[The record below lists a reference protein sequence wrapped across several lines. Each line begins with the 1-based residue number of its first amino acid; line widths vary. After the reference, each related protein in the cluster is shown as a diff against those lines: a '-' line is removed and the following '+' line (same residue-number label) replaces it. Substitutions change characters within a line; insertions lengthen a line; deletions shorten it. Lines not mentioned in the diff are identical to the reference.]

1 MHASTFTSVC
11 SRRLPLGAPPGQ
23 RCLKALKMR
32 GSRWELW
39 LRSASSTGKCSRSRS
54 CPASSLPSSR
64 VSFVREHNE
73 EILQLVHEYGAVL
86 LRGWGSD
93 SGKLSQISAALRLA
107 TTDMACSAGPRFEV
121 AKNIFTANEAPPS
134 ERIPFHHEM
143 AQVCEAEFVRPWSC
157 ALGGSMSVGV
167 ADGAHVVKRSWKT
180 ECMLCL
186 PSASLLC
193 LFLSSHADEPPP
205 PRAFQ
210 CLQCDKPPSVVCFF
224 CDTAAPHGGATP
236 ILQSHLAATYLRT
249 RHPEVA
255 DKLVEKEVRYVRI
268 MPPVTDPSSA
278 LGKSWRHSLR
288 VESEA
293 EAEAKLAELE
303 STWTWL
309 PGGMLRTV
317 TKPMPAVLREER
329 TGREVFFTAAESTLN
344 SIVDEVNGI
353 GATESQANDI
363 RPIKAII
370 YGDGSPLDEAT
381 KLALHDVTQYMIA
394 QQVAV
399 PWQPGDALLIDN
411 ATVQHSREAFTP
423 PRRILASLVGG
434 LSKVGSLHEVPQA
447 TKTPMMSVS
456 PSTTMDMLQMGK
468 QPSMSL

>member
-1 MHASTFTSVC
+1 MQFLATLVPNGTALVISLVSAFVTRLNLYSRLRQSYARLNLYFRLQQTFAT
-11 SRRLPLGAPPGQ
+11 RGTARPALPQSFEDAGVQVGAVAEE
-23 RCLKALKMR
+23 RIVD
-32 GSRWELW
+32 
-39 LRSASSTGKCSRSRS
+39 GKVF
-54 CPASSLPSSR
+54 PLTLMPTASSLPSSR

-93 SGKLSQISAALRLA
+93 SAENFSQISAALRLA

-143 AQVCEAEFVRPWSC
+143 A
-157 ALGGSMSVGV
+157 
-167 ADGAHVVKRSWKT
+167 
-180 ECMLCL
+180 
-186 PSASLLC
+186 
-193 LFLSSHADEPPP
+193 
-205 PRAFQ
+205 
-210 CLQCDKPPSVVCFF
+210 QCDKPPSVVCFF

>member
-1 MHASTFTSVC
+1 
-11 SRRLPLGAPPGQ
+11 
-23 RCLKALKMR
+23 
-32 GSRWELW
+32 
-39 LRSASSTGKCSRSRS
+39 
-54 CPASSLPSSR
+54 
-64 VSFVREHNE
+64 
-73 EILQLVHEYGAVL
+73 
-86 LRGWGSD
+86 
-93 SGKLSQISAALRLA
+93 
-107 TTDMACSAGPRFEV
+107 
-121 AKNIFTANEAPPS
+121 
-134 ERIPFHHEM
+134 
-143 AQVCEAEFVRPWSC
+143 
-157 ALGGSMSVGV
+157 
-167 ADGAHVVKRSWKT
+167 
-180 ECMLCL
+180 
-186 PSASLLC
+186 
-193 LFLSSHADEPPP
+193 
-205 PRAFQ
+205 
-210 CLQCDKPPSVVCFF
+210 
-224 CDTAAPHGGATP
+224 
-236 ILQSHLAATYLRT
+236 
-249 RHPEVA
+249 
-255 DKLVEKEVRYVRI
+255 VRI